1 MTSGL
6 GSALLAMMFTSV
18 TWLAK
23 SGVVVG
29 SLLGAALAYLMIARV
44 LRAQGSAPQRASVRR
59 LAAACCL
66 IWALVLPL
74 SFGAAGLLW
83 GLAHGL
89 GEVVEGPV
97 STTVR
102 ATTQSWLARAN
113 GLRAGV
119 LGRFPLAKRLSDG
132 ELMAVV
138 RAAPEWM
145 AEALDHHDVAE
156 AWKKASSVTLPPQVL
171 GFVSSEF
178 QALTGERASRLR
190 AELDR
195 LRSRAQGA
203 LADRPTLEES
213 INALVAPAVFQD
225 AARQISATAGHFVR
239 VLVLGAL
246 ALSAAL
252 AGMLRLL
259 WKRPA
264 SGAPNV
270 SGPTGEGAHG

>member
-23 SGVVVG
+23 SGAVVG
-29 SLLGAALAYLMIARV
+29 GLLGFALAYLSIAR
-44 LRAQGSAPQRASVRR
+44 LLWAQGRAPQRAAVRR

-66 IWALVLPL
+66 VWALVLPVC
-74 SFGAAGLLW
+74 FGAAGLLW

-102 ATTQSWLARAN
+102 ATTQTWVTRAN

-132 ELMAVV
+132 ELTAVV
-138 RAAPEWM
+138 RAAPEWL
-145 AEALDHHDVAE
+145 AEALGHDDAAD
-156 AWKKASSVTLPPQVL
+156 AWKQASSVPMPPQVL

-178 QALTGERASRLR
+178 QALTGERLR

-195 LRSRAQGA
+195 LRSRAQGV
-203 LADRPTLEES
+203 LAQRPTLEET
-213 INALVAPAVFQD
+213 IDTLVAPAMFQD
-225 AARQISATAGHFVR
+225 AARQIRATAGYFER

-252 AGMLRLL
+252 AGLLRLL

-264 SGAPNV
+264 PEAPPASAPPGGGAR
-270 SGPTGEGAHG
+270 G

>member
-1 MTSGL
+1 VTSGL

-23 SGVVVG
+23 SGVLVG
-29 SLLGAALAYLMIARV
+29 TLVGAAFAYFLIARV
-44 LRAQGSAPQRASVRR
+44 LRAQGGAPQRASVRR

-66 IWALVLPL
+66 LWALVLPL
-74 SFGAAGLLW
+74 CFGAAGLLW

-102 ATTQSWLARAN
+102 ATTQTWLNRAN

-132 ELMAVV
+132 ELTAVV
-138 RAAPEWM
+138 RAAPEWL
-145 AEALDHHDVAE
+145 AEALDHPDAAA
-156 AWKKASSVTLPPQVL
+156 AWKKASSVPLPPQVL
-171 GFVSSEF
+171 TFVGSEF
-178 QALTGERASRLR
+178 HALTGERASRLR

-195 LRSRAQGA
+195 LRGRAQGA
-203 LADRPTLEES
+203 LADRPTLEET

-225 AARQISATAGHFVR
+225 AAGQIRATAGHFVR
-239 VLVLGAL
+239 LLVLGAL

-252 AGMLRLL
+252 AGLLRLS
-259 WKRPA
+259 WKRAAPA
-264 SGAPNV
+264 TAGTAK
-270 SGPTGEGAHG
+270 GEEAHG

>member
-1 MTSGL
+1 MSGL
-6 GSALLAMMFTSV
+6 SSALLAMMFTSV

-29 SLLGAALAYLMIARV
+29 TLLGAGLAYLMIARV
-44 LRAQGSAPQRASVRR
+44 LRAQGSAPQRPAVRR
-59 LAAACCL
+59 FAAACCL
-66 IWALVLPL
+66 LWALVLPL

-102 ATTQSWLARAN
+102 ATTESWVARAN

-132 ELMAVV
+132 ELAAVV
-138 RAAPEWM
+138 GEAPEWL
-145 AEALDHHDVAE
+145 AEALDHHDAAD
-156 AWKKASSVTLPPQVL
+156 AWKKASSVPMPPQVL
-171 GFVSSEF
+171 SFVSSEF
-178 QALTGERASRLR
+178 HALTGERASRLR

-195 LRSRAQGA
+195 LRTRAQGA
-203 LADRPTLEES
+203 LAERPTLEET
-213 INALVAPAVFQD
+213 IKTLVAPSVFED
-225 AARQISATAGHFVR
+225 AAGQIRAMAGHFVR
-239 VLVLGAL
+239 LLVLGAL

-264 SGAPNV
+264 SAATGA
-270 SGPTGEGAHG
+270 PTGEGARG